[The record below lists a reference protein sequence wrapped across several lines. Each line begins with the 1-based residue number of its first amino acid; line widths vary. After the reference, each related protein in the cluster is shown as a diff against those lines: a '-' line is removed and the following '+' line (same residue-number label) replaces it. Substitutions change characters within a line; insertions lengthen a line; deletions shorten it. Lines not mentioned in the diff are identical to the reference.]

1 MEAVSF
7 AFGGFTLVVILLS
20 LLSMGAFITVFVLI
34 LTRMGA
40 QKRKNDASPR
50 LTVQASVV
58 AKRMQVYGDHAH
70 TTYYATFEVHS
81 GDRMELMVPYNE
93 YGYLVEKDRGSL
105 TFQGTCFIHFE
116 RTSLS

>member
-20 LLSMGAFITVFVLI
+20 LLSMGAFIAVFVLI

-70 TTYYATFEVHS
+70 TTYYATFEVPS
-81 GDRMELMVPYNE
+81 GDRMELKVSRNE
-93 YGYLVEKDRGSL
+93 YGMLMVGESGKVS
-105 TFQGTCFIHFE
+105 FQGTRYLGFE
-116 RTSLS
+116 RL